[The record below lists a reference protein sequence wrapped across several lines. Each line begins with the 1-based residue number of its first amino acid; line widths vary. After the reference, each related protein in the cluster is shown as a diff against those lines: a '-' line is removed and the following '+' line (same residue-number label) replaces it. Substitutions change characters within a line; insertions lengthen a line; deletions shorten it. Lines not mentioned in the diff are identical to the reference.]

1 MGEMGKGDIYR
12 AWKRGGCVFH
22 VASIIMMLI
31 VIGRDICIGVLW
43 RRDGEDGAAES
54 GGGEEEGCETHG
66 S

>member
-1 MGEMGKGDIYR
+1 
-12 AWKRGGCVFH
+12 

-31 VIGRDICIGVLW
+31 VIGGDICIGVLW